1 MSSPHTGRLGTEVG
15 EGIDSRHFRA
25 AFERDL
31 VSLEQGLEDVP
42 IADMTAEE
50 GRVNPRLGVVVP
62 HWTEALLDP

>member
-1 MSSPHTGRLGTEVG
+1 MSSPHRARLDTKVG
-15 EGIDSRHFRA
+15 EGIDGHHFLA

-31 VSLEQGLEDVP
+31 VSLEQGLGDVP